1 MSSVRHIAFA
11 LVPVATLAAA
21 LLMVGPAA
29 AAPGDLDPTFGADG
43 IVQTDVGSPSGANDL
58 VLQPDGKIVL
68 VGSPPYGGN
77 MTLARYLPNGS
88 LDPTFGSGGIV
99 VGPPGTANAV
109 ALQADGDIVVGGSG
123 ASFAF
128 TLARFLPD
136 GSPDLGYGVDG
147 VASGPRGTVQAIA
160 VQPDG
165 DTVAA
170 GYGRETPD
178 SFVLARFNPFGVLDT
193 SFGGYGIVH
202 TQIGYESHANSVVL
216 QPDGRIVVA
225 GDSTI
230 SPFQTPYM
238 MMALA
243 RYQFD
248 GTLDG
253 TFGTNGTSVGPPSP
267 WGFSAGASSL
277 ALQPDGKLVAAGK
290 IASQV
295 AVARFRPDGSL
306 DTTFGTGGVTVP
318 PPNSASLSEGDDVA
332 LQPDGKIV
340 VAGVDYCCGRFAVLR
355 YQPDGTLDRRFGS
368 FGAARG
374 LEGAKG
380 VAIQPDGRIL
390 AAGAGGPGFAVAR
403 HLVTTPSTIAARPLF
418 VEYGRTI
425 RLRGHLTSGRRAPL
439 TILGHRCGT
448 ARISKVETVTAG
460 RKGTWT
466 ARLRPRTG
474 TTFWAEVGRERSS
487 PKTVHVSPRLT
498 LERVSAGTLRARVM
512 LGASFGREMVT
523 LQRRSSGRWLDF
535 RYQPL
540 RRIAVR
546 SSGVTS
552 GATFHV
558 GRRPG
563 LPLRLVIPRDSYGC
577 FARGVSKAIRG

>member
-1 MSSVRHIAFA
+1 LRSVRRIAFVLA
-11 LVPVATLAAA
+11 TAATVAVA
-21 LLMVGPAA
+21 LLVLGPAA

-43 IVQTDVGSPSGANDL
+43 IVQTDVGSGANDL

-77 MTLARYLPNGS
+77 MTLARYLPDGS
-88 LDPTFGSGGIV
+88 LDQTFGAGGIV
-99 VGPPGTANAV
+99 VGPPGSANAV
-109 ALQADGDIVVGGSG
+109 ALQADGDIVVAGSG
-123 ASFAF
+123 ENFMFAV
-128 TLARFLPD
+128 ARFLPD
-136 GSPDLGYGVDG
+136 GSPDLGYGVNG
-147 VASGPRGTVQAIA
+147 VASGPRGTVEAIA

-170 GYGRETPD
+170 GNGRETPD

-202 TQIGYESHANSVVL
+202 TEIGYESHANALVL
-216 QPDGRIVVA
+216 QPDGKIVAA

-230 SPFQTPYM
+230 SPQQTPYM

-248 GTLDG
+248 GTLDSS
-253 TFGTNGTSVGPPSP
+253 FGTNGTSVGPPSP
-267 WGFSAGASSL
+267 WAFSAGAAGL
-277 ALQPDGKLVAAGK
+277 ALQPDGKLVAVGK

-295 AVARFRPDGSL
+295 AVARFRTDGSL
-306 DTTFGTGGVTVP
+306 DAAFGTGGVTAP
-318 PPNSASLSEGDDVA
+318 PPGSGFLSEGEDVA

-355 YQPDGTLDRRFGS
+355 YQPDGNLDRRFGS
-368 FGAARG
+368 LGAARG
-374 LEGAKG
+374 LTEAKG
-380 VAIQPDGRIL
+380 IALQPDGRIL
-390 AAGAGGPGFAVAR
+390 AAGGGFAVAR
-403 HLVTTPSTIAARPLF
+403 YLVTTPSTIAARPLS

-439 TILGHRCGT
+439 TILEHRCGA
-448 ARISKVETVTAG
+448 ARIRKLETVTAG
-460 RKGTWT
+460 RNGTWT
-466 ARLRPRTG
+466 ARVRPRTG
-474 TTFWAEVGRERSS
+474 TTFWAQVDRERST

-498 LERVSAGTLRARVM
+498 LKRLSAGTVRARVM
-512 LGASFGREMVT
+512 FGTSFRREVVT
-523 LQRRSSGRWLDF
+523 LQRYSGGRWLDF

-540 RRIAVR
+540 KRIAVR

-552 GATFHV
+552 VATFHV

-563 LPLRLVIPRDSYGC
+563 RPLRVVISRDSYGC
-577 FARGVSKAIRG
+577 FAKGLSRAIRG